1 MNANLKLQ
9 YWTSIGTGLNI
20 LDNLLYAQPFLLLFS
35 VFVTSSLV
43 SATPVNTTNSDN
55 ATGIITGQQLESF
68 NACMQAQNA
77 NGTYNMTLHNTYD
90 LSTDGKLIPSGA
102 EPDKMLTEQEL
113 REEWNKNPEIYEGD
127 CFHLYDMTPQQLKRA
142 YSGSGIG

>member
-1 MNANLKLQ
+1 MLNNLKLQ
-9 YWTSIGTGLNI
+9 YWTSTGRGLNI
-20 LDNLLYAQPFLLLFS
+20 LVNLLYAQPFLLLFS

-77 NGTYNMTLHNTYD
+77 NGTYNMTLHNTFD
-90 LSTDGKLIPSGA
+90 LSTDGNLIPSGS

-113 REEWNKNPEIYEGD
+113 REERNKNPEIYKGD
-127 CFHLYDMTPQQLKRA
+127 CFYLSDMTPQQLKRA

>member
-1 MNANLKLQ
+1 MNASLKLQ
-9 YWTSIGTGLNI
+9 YWTSTGTGLNI
-20 LDNLLYAQPFLLLFS
+20 LVNLLYAQPFLLLFS

-43 SATPVNTTNSDN
+43 SATPVSTTSDN
-55 ATGIITGQQLESF
+55 ATGIITGQQLNSF

-113 REEWNKNPEIYEGD
+113 REEWNKNPKIYKGD
-127 CFHLYDMTPQQLKRA
+127 CFHLSDMTPQQLKRV

>member
-1 MNANLKLQ
+1 MLNNLKLQ
-9 YWTSIGTGLNI
+9 YWTSTGRGLNI
-20 LDNLLYAQPFLLLFS
+20 LVNLLYAQPFLLLFS

-77 NGTYNMTLHNTYD
+77 NGTYNMTLHNTFD
-90 LSTDGKLIPSGA
+90 LSTDGNLIPSGA
-102 EPDKMLTEQEL
+102 EPDKMLTEQ
-113 REEWNKNPEIYEGD
+113 KP
-127 CFHLYDMTPQQLKRA
+127 
-142 YSGSGIG
+142 

>member
-113 REEWNKNPEIYEGD
+113 REEWNINPEIYKGD
-127 CFHLYDMTPQQLKRA
+127 CFHLSDMTPQQLKRA

>member
-1 MNANLKLQ
+1 MV
-9 YWTSIGTGLNI
+9 
-20 LDNLLYAQPFLLLFS
+20 NLLYAQPFLLLFS

-113 REEWNKNPEIYEGD
+113 REEWNINPEIYKGD
-127 CFHLYDMTPQQLKRA
+127 CFHLSDMTPQQLKRA

>member
-9 YWTSIGTGLNI
+9 YWTSTGTGLKI
-20 LDNLLYAQPFLLLFS
+20 LVNLLYAQPFLLLFS

-43 SATPVNTTNSDN
+43 SATPVNTTSDN
-55 ATGIITGQQLESF
+55 ATGIITGQQLNSF

-113 REEWNKNPEIYEGD
+113 REEWNKNPEIYKGD
-127 CFHLYDMTPQQLKRA
+127 CFHLSDMTPQQLKRA